1 VTVSDDEVFTRY
13 PDVLITYDN
22 IEHYRGLLQRRLL
35 INRCDDCGYWVYPH
49 RPICPRCWSWSV
61 TPTEVSGRG
70 RVHLFTQVRQPR
82 ANDKAGQRQGSVV
95 LIGVELA
102 EQPGLRYL
110 STVDGMEFADLR
122 HDLPVEL
129 TWIERGGLP
138 APAFRPAA
146 GDDSAQPSEEAP
158 VG

>member
-1 VTVSDDEVFTRY
+1 MTVSDDDVFKRF

-49 RPICPRCWSWSV
+49 RPLCPRCWSWSV

-70 RVHLFTQVRQPR
+70 HVYLFTGVKQTR
-82 ANDKAGQRQGSVV
+82 ANDQAAQRQGAVV

-110 STVDGMEFADLR
+110 STVDAIAFADLR
-122 HDLPVEL
+122 HDMPVEL
-129 TWIERGGLP
+129 TWTERDGL
-138 APAFRPAA
+138 AVPAFRPATHN
-146 GDDSAQPSEEAP
+146 EEAR

>member
-1 VTVSDDEVFTRY
+1 MTVSDDDVFKRF

-22 IEHYRGLLQRRLL
+22 IEHYRGLLRRRLL
-35 INRCDDCGYWVYPH
+35 INRCDDCGYWIYPH
-49 RPICPRCWSWSV
+49 RPLCPRCWSWSV

-70 RVHLFTQVRQPR
+70 RVHLFTEVKHTR
-82 ANDKAGQRQGSVV
+82 ANDQAAQRQGAVV

-110 STVDGMEFADLR
+110 STVDAIAFADLR
-122 HDLPVEL
+122 HDMPVEL
-129 TWIERGGLP
+129 TWTERDGL
-138 APAFRPAA
+138 AVPAFRPATRN
-146 GDDSAQPSEEAP
+146 EEAQ

>member
-1 VTVSDDEVFTRY
+1 VTVSDDDVFKRF

-22 IEHYRGLLQRRLL
+22 IEHYRGLLRRRLL
-35 INRCDDCGYWVYPH
+35 INRCDDCGYWIYPH
-49 RPICPRCWSWSV
+49 RPLCPRCWSWSV

-70 RVHLFTQVRQPR
+70 RVHLFTEVKHTR
-82 ANDKAGQRQGSVV
+82 ANDQAAQRQGAVV

-110 STVDGMEFADLR
+110 STVDAIAFADLR
-122 HDLPVEL
+122 HDMPVEL
-129 TWIERGGLP
+129 TWTERDGL
-138 APAFRPAA
+138 AVPAFRPATRN
-146 GDDSAQPSEEAP
+146 EEAQ

>member
-1 VTVSDDEVFTRY
+1 MTVSDDEVFTRF
-13 PDVLITYDN
+13 PDVLISYDN

-49 RPICPRCWSWSV
+49 RPICPRCWSWSL

-82 ANDKAGQRQGSVV
+82 ANDRAGQRQGAVA

-122 HDLPVEL
+122 HDMPVEL
-129 TWIERGGLP
+129 TWVERNGQP

-146 GDDSAQPSEEAP
+146 AELSEEAQ

>member
-1 VTVSDDEVFTRY
+1 MTVSDDDVFKKF

-35 INRCDDCGYWVYPH
+35 INRCDDCSHWIYPH
-49 RPICPRCWSWSV
+49 RPLCPQCWSWSV

-70 RVHLFTQVRQPR
+70 HVHLFTEIKHTR
-82 ANDKAGQRQGSVV
+82 ANDQAGQRQGAVV

-110 STVDGMEFADLR
+110 STVDGIAFADLR
-122 HDLPVEL
+122 HDMPVEL
-129 TWIERGGLP
+129 TWTERDGL
-138 APAFRPAA
+138 AVPAFRPAT
-146 GDDSAQPSEEAP
+146 QNEEAR

>member
-1 VTVSDDEVFTRY
+1 MTVSDDDVFKRF

-35 INRCDDCGYWVYPH
+35 INRCDDCGHWIYPH
-49 RPICPRCWSWSV
+49 RPLCPQCWSWSV

-70 RVHLFTQVRQPR
+70 HVYLFTEVKHTR
-82 ANDKAGQRQGSVV
+82 ANDLAGQRQGAVV

-102 EQPGLRYL
+102 EQTGLRYL
-110 STVDGMEFADLR
+110 STVDGIAFADLR
-122 HDLPVEL
+122 HDMPVEL
-129 TWIERGGLP
+129 TWTERDGL
-138 APAFRPAA
+138 AVPAFRPAT
-146 GDDSAQPSEEAP
+146 QNEEAH

>member
-1 VTVSDDEVFTRY
+1 MTVSDDEVFTRY
-13 PDVLITYDN
+13 PDVLINYDN

-49 RPICPRCWSWSV
+49 RPICPQCWSWSV

-82 ANDKAGQRQGSVV
+82 ANDKAGQRQGAVV

-110 STVDGMEFADLR
+110 STVDGIEFADLR
-122 HDLPVEL
+122 HDMPVEL
-129 TWIERGGLP
+129 TWTERDGVP

-146 GDDSAQPSEEAP
+146 ADQPAQREEAP
-158 VG
+158 VV